1 MAAFTSP
8 LHLVPEADHDGLTD
22 QYIKRL
28 RKELLLRFEL
38 ENQTEISVNGL
49 LYDKDRVI
57 KTIEALRSNLQEH
70 IWLFQQTSLLAF
82 LEKLELQF
90 FANPKDWQSLD
101 HADFGGW
108 LWPYFSSQLSVL
120 IFKLVATKDVSST
133 RTLKQI
139 FDYDFHLSGD
149 RADDVYQSAFAELM
163 RFIQGAG
170 EVSSTPF
177 RTNYP
182 SRLKREAGTYFDPY
196 YITVFNLLPSHF
208 TSLKE
213 TYALKAIDFLGKII
227 HKHKQQEIERLPRSE
242 LQIIYDAIRIAIRLG
257 GYRDLGALETYLHSI
272 LQERKPRSAYEF
284 FGIFGIMIVIVLI
297 GFTLL
302 FGGSSKNSQAT
313 ISTKPNSIP
322 AVPELVGDW
331 SETIFANDLILD
343 NYHILR
349 FGRSTGEELIY
360 RSDKGQHFCLYVRP
374 FDWHYRDSNLALKF
388 KSTEFETFCQTDI
401 PDKKVKGI
409 KTPILLEKEDT
420 LRQRKL
426 VASWPA
432 GKEQL
437 DFVFLTINKKGFQ
450 RSSSFL
456 TSILN
461 QEGPNRLQN
470 LAYTLQLKSFAI
482 KATHQYSYAMRSK
495 TTFSFEDETFRIK
508 HQGVTYTLADITQQ
522 QTSFF
527 LRPNIWRIEKT
538 TDLQLGTF
546 KKINYL
552 DDFRIRKEGPITFY
566 FDAQNKFPYCVERQ
580 WYALSSMKNGNS

>member
-8 LHLVPEADHDGLTD
+8 LHLVPAADHNRLTD

-38 ENQTEISVNGL
+38 EDQTEISVNGL

-57 KTIEALRSNLQEH
+57 KTVEELRSNRQEH
-70 IWLFQQTSLLAF
+70 LWLFQQTSLLAF

-101 HADFGGW
+101 HPDFGGW
-108 LWPYFSSQLSVL
+108 LWPYFSGQLRTL

-133 RTLKQI
+133 RALKQI

-149 RADDVYQSAFAELM
+149 RADEVYQGAFAELM

-170 EVSSTPF
+170 EVSAAPF

-208 TSLKE
+208 TSLKIK
-213 TYALKAIDFLGKII
+213 YAVQAIDFLGKIF
-227 HKHKQQEIERLPRSE
+227 HKHKQKDVERLPRSE
-242 LQIIYDAIRIAIRLG
+242 LQVIYDAIRVAVRLG
-257 GYRDLGALETYLHSI
+257 GYSELRTIETYLHSI
-272 LQERKPRSAYEF
+272 LQERKPKSAYEF
-284 FGIFGIMIVIVLI
+284 FGIFAAILFIVLI
-297 GFTLL
+297 VFGLL

-313 ISTKPNSIP
+313 IRANPNSSP
-322 AVPELVGDW
+322 AVPNLVGDW
-331 SETIFANDLILD
+331 SETIFANDLTLD

-360 RSDKGQHFCLYVRP
+360 RSYKGQHFCLYVRP
-374 FDWHYRDSNLALKF
+374 FDWHYSDSNLALKF
-388 KSTEFETFCQTDI
+388 KSTEFETFCQIDLPNKRI
-401 PDKKVKGI
+401 RGMKM
-409 KTPILLEKEDT
+409 PILLGKEDT

-432 GKEQL
+432 GEEHL

-450 RSSSFL
+450 KSSSFI

-461 QEGPNRLQN
+461 VESPKRLPR
-470 LAYTLQLKSFAI
+470 LVRALQLKSFTI
-482 KATHQYSYAMRSK
+482 KANHQYSYAMRSN
-495 TTFSFEDETFRIK
+495 TIFSFEDETFRIK

-527 LRPNIWRIEKT
+527 LRPNIWRNEKT
-538 TDLQLGTF
+538 TDIDLGTF

-552 DDFRIRKEGPITFY
+552 DDFGIRKEGPITFY
-566 FDAQNKFPYCVERQ
+566 FDTQNKFPYCVERQ